1 MLKRQYHMAK
11 APAVHQRRST
21 NSAERKHIAATCGPT
36 VKELRGRIVLL
47 TRMKKIKIIEMPAI
61 IEFYS

>member
-1 MLKRQYHMAK
+1 MFSNDYTELRSFLNRRPPK
-11 APAVHQRRST
+11 AEE
-21 NSAERKHIAATCGPT
+21 SAAFSNG